1 MEKIDLMQFRFFQ
14 EMSDTDREKIASL
27 MEPLRLK
34 KGETLF
40 AEGESGRDLYFI
52 CDGRIDVLIRMVEKT
67 LHENKVSTIK
77 SGEIIGELSFLDG
90 QKRSAT
96 AQVRNDVL
104 LYRLPYDKAL
114 EYFDSHPDLG
124 YVFMREIANSLA
136 DRVRTVNLM
145 WRNSIPYAL

>member
-1 MEKIDLMQFRFFQ
+1 MEKNDLMQFHFFQ
-14 EMSDTDREKIASL
+14 GMGEADREKIASL
-27 MEPLRLK
+27 MEPLRMG

-40 AEGESGRDLYFI
+40 VEGESGRDLYFI
-52 CDGRIDVLIRMVEKT
+52 LEGRIDVLLRMVEKT

-77 SGEIIGELSFLDG
+77 QGEIIGELSFLDG

-96 AQVRNDVL
+96 AIVRNDVL
-104 LYRLPYDKAL
+104 LYKLPFEKAMA
-114 EYFDSHPDLG
+114 YFDSHPQVG

>member
-1 MEKIDLMQFRFFQ
+1 MDEVDLMQFKFFQ
-14 EMSDTDREKIASL
+14 SISETDRERIASL
-27 MEPLRLK
+27 MEPLHLK

-40 AEGESGRDLYFI
+40 LEGESGRDLYFVLE
-52 CDGRIDVLIRMVEKT
+52 GRVDILIRMVEKT

-90 QKRSAT
+90 QKRSASSLI
-96 AQVRNDVL
+96 RNDAL
-104 LYRLPYDKAL
+104 LYKLPYNKAI
-114 EYFDSHPDLG
+114 EYFDSHPEVG

-136 DRVRTVNLM
+136 DRLRTVNLM